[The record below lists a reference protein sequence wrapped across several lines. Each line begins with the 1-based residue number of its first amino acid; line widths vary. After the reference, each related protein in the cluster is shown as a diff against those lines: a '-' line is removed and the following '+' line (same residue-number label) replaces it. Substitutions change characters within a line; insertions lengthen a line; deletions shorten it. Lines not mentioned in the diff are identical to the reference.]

1 MIKNKTVIMKVKI
14 KDNVIYESF
23 DNKNDMMGKILQMIL
38 ESHTDKILYKGDP
51 KEINYKLMKKVIL
64 EKYTEKIDPILV
76 KNMYEQ
82 VIQNDEQRD
91 FCIIYKEK

>member
-1 MIKNKTVIMKVKI
+1 M
-14 KDNVIYESF
+14 E
-23 DNKNDMMGKILQMIL
+23 KILQMIL
-38 ESHTDKILYKGDP
+38 NSHTDKILYKGNP

-64 EKYTEKIDPILV
+64 KDYTQKIEPDVV

-82 VIQNDEQRD
+82 VIKNDINRD